1 MPSGAATDALG
12 VIRVLLLFAPVVLA
26 VAVYGLL
33 VGRRPERGPTPTP
46 HPPPPLD

>member
-26 VAVYGLL
+26 VAVYGLI
-33 VGRRPERGPTPTP
+33 VGVGDRTATASQPEDMG
-46 HPPPPLD
+46 